1 MFADLR
7 ALVEDPGWMQGHEI
21 RTERK
26 FRYKLRADVEIGGR
40 IDRID
45 VAPNGAAYV
54 IDYKYSGAQNTK
66 SLGANENLLQP
77 QLYLLALER
86 FFGLRPAGMSYLGF
100 KGGIQ
105 RTPWIQFDPAQTVE
119 TVLRIAG
126 EIRAGRVE
134 PHPADPDK
142 CRFCDY
148 RDVCRYVIAAPA
160 DLAEGASSWD

>member
-1 MFADLR
+1 M
-7 ALVEDPGWMQGHEI
+7 
-21 RTERK
+21 
-26 FRYKLRADVEIGGR
+26 R
-40 IDRID
+40 ICCSR
-45 VAPNGAAYV
+45 N
-54 IDYKYSGAQNTK
+54 STC
-66 SLGANENLLQP
+66 
-77 QLYLLALER
+77 LALER
-86 FFGLRPAGMSYLGF
+86 FFGLRPAGMSYWGF